1 MSDDDEDNFSMG
13 VTPVRRTRGATS
25 TARLA
30 AAGRGSVARPVGT
43 SGGGLG
49 LMSVARRGKAGKLSI
64 IVVKEKDVGSV
75 LCGGRIGSGGSM
87 CVRTKRQCTVATHK
101 MKATFETANASQ
113 SGHYVVV
120 AANG

>member
-1 MSDDDEDNFSMG
+1 MD
-13 VTPVRRTRGATS
+13 
-25 TARLA
+25 RLH
-30 AAGRGSVARPVGT
+30 VLQVHP
-43 SGGGLG
+43 GGGLG
-49 LMSVARRGKAGKLSI
+49 LSVARRGKAGKLSI

>member
-1 MSDDDEDNFSMG
+1 MSEDEEDFFAMG
-13 VTPVRRTRGATS
+13 APHDVVACIASWIGCTS
-25 TARLA
+25 FRYI
-30 AAGRGSVARPVGT
+30 
-43 SGGGLG
+43 GGGLG
-49 LMSVARRGKAGKLSI
+49 LSVARRGKAGKLSI